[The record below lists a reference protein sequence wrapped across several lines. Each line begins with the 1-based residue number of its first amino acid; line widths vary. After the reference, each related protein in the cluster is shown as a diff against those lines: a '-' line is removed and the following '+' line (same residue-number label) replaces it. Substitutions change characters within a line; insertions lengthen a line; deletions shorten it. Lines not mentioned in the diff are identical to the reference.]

1 MKLAIQIVGVILLL
15 VGVAMPNAR
24 TNQMKRDKCIDAGGK
39 FVPNTTHANLSICIL
54 EN

>member
-15 VGVAMPNAR
+15 VGVAMLNACN
-24 TNQMKRDKCIDAGGK
+24 NQMKHDKCIDAGGK
-39 FVPNTTHANLSICIL
+39 FVVNTTHANLSMCIL